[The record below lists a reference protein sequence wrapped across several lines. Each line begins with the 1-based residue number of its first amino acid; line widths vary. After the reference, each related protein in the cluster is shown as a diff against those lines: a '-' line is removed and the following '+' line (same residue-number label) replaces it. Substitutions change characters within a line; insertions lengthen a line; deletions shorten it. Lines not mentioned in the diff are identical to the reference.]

1 MPRVYLVR
9 VKTIVYKDMHFLNEE
24 STNTLLFMGE
34 LVNLPFK
41 YSIVCE
47 MLRLNFIISHPKDF
61 VNVNSIVLH
70 KYREYRKYCKP

>member
-9 VKTIVYKDMHFLNEE
+9 VRTIVYKDMHFLNEE

-34 LVNLPFK
+34 F
-41 YSIVCE
+41 E
-47 MLRLNFIISHPKDF
+47 MLRLDFIISHPKDF

-70 KYREYRKYCKP
+70 KYREYRKYCKQ